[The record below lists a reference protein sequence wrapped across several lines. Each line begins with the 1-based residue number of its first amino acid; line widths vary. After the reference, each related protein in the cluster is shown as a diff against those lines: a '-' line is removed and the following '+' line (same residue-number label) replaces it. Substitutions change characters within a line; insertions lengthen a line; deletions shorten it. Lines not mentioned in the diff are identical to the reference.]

1 MMSGPGQGEE
11 LVVAAQVAR
20 PVGEPLAPVVGLA
33 RARAAGSWCPSRRRS
48 PGRARASRRRAA
60 RWRRVA
66 GRASRARGVVLRG
79 GTARTVAADGPS
91 SMAGGASVARPPPIP
106 RTVRGRPRRRPRTV
120 GVMPGPDSD
129 PLPSAVL
136 WDMDGTLV
144 DTEPYWIEAEY
155 ALVAEHGG
163 SWSDAQA
170 HSLVGN
176 PLLVS
181 AEVIRDEG
189 GVRPRARRDRR
200 PADVAR
206 RRAGAL
212 GAAVA
217 TGRRAPARRAR
228 GPRGAAGDGDDVVGA
243 ARRRAPRAPPGRA
256 VRRRGDGR
264 PGRAR
269 QAPPR
274 AVPHR
279 DGAAVAAR
287 ASSPP
292 RAVAIEDSPTGLAS
306 AEAAGLATIAVP
318 HVVPV
323 GTAPGRR
330 VLASLDGLSA
340 SDLTPPT
347 P

>member
-1 MMSGPGQGEE
+1 
-11 LVVAAQVAR
+11 
-20 PVGEPLAPVVGLA
+20 
-33 RARAAGSWCPSRRRS
+33 
-48 PGRARASRRRAA
+48 
-60 RWRRVA
+60 
-66 GRASRARGVVLRG
+66 
-79 GTARTVAADGPS
+79 
-91 SMAGGASVARPPPIP
+91 
-106 RTVRGRPRRRPRTV
+106 
-120 GVMPGPDSD
+120 MPGPDRD

-181 AEVIRDEG
+181 AQVIRDEG
-189 GVRPRARRDRR
+189 GVHLGLEAIVDRLMSHVVEQVRSAPPWRPGVVRLLDEL
-200 PADVAR
+200 ADLQVPQAMVTMSWVPL
-206 RRAGAL
+206 ADAL
-212 GAAVA
+212 LAHLPDGLFAAVV
-217 TGRRAPARRAR
+217 TGDQVENGKPHPEPYLTAMARLSLL
-228 GPRGAAGDGDDVVGA
+228 GVEP
-243 ARRRAPRAPPGRA
+243 
-256 VRRRGDGR
+256 
-264 PGRAR
+264 
-269 QAPPR
+269 
-274 AVPHR
+274 
-279 DGAAVAAR
+279 
-287 ASSPP
+287 S

>member
-1 MMSGPGQGEE
+1 
-11 LVVAAQVAR
+11 
-20 PVGEPLAPVVGLA
+20 
-33 RARAAGSWCPSRRRS
+33 
-48 PGRARASRRRAA
+48 
-60 RWRRVA
+60 
-66 GRASRARGVVLRG
+66 
-79 GTARTVAADGPS
+79 
-91 SMAGGASVARPPPIP
+91 
-106 RTVRGRPRRRPRTV
+106 
-120 GVMPGPDSD
+120 MPGPDSD

-163 SWSDAQA
+163 RWSDAQA

-189 GVRPRARRDRR
+189 GVDLGLDAIVDRLMSHVVAQVRSAPPWRPGVVRLLDEL
-200 PADVAR
+200 ADLGVPQAMVTMSWVPL
-206 RRAGAL
+206 ADAL
-212 GAAVA
+212 LAHLPDGLFAAVV
-217 TGRRAPARRAR
+217 TGDQVEHGKPHPEPYLTAMARLSLL
-228 GPRGAAGDGDDVVGA
+228 GVEP
-243 ARRRAPRAPPGRA
+243 
-256 VRRRGDGR
+256 
-264 PGRAR
+264 
-269 QAPPR
+269 
-274 AVPHR
+274 
-279 DGAAVAAR
+279 
-287 ASSPP
+287 S

-330 VLASLDGLSA
+330 VLASLDGLRA
-340 SDLTPPT
+340 SDLAPPA